1 MSLVMNVV
9 TSRCST
15 TSGASPAAALVFP
28 GTRHHSL
35 KDTIQQPY
43 LKMLT
48 LPGCTFCV
56 SHFASSLK
64 CETSRHLTLAL
75 ALHEALAL

>member
-1 MSLVMNVV
+1 
-9 TSRCST
+9 
-15 TSGASPAAALVFP
+15 
-28 GTRHHSL
+28 
-35 KDTIQQPY
+35 
-43 LKMLT
+43 MLT

-64 CETSRHLTLAL
+64 CETSRHMTLAL